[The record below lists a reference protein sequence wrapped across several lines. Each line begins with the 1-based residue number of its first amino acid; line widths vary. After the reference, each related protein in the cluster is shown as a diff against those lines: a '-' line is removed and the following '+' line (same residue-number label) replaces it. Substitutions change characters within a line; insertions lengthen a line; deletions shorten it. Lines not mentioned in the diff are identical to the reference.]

1 MTPPPWPFAL
11 RVLSSPPHLCT
22 RVLAVAQQQTP
33 PLTPD
38 IPATFEAP
46 SAVFDYVKRIA
57 MIPMRDGVKL
67 HTVVVVPKGG
77 KSLPIL
83 LTRTPYDAAARA
95 QRARSTRMVAC
106 CRSRSGRSSQTATS
120 ASIRTFAAS
129 TAPKATTS

>member
-1 MTPPPWPFAL
+1 MAFRLACAVVAAPL
-11 RVLSSPPHLCT
+11 VYG
-22 RVLAVAQQQTP
+22 VLAVAHQQTP

-77 KSLPIL
+77 KNLPIL
-83 LTRTPYDAAARA
+83 LNFAPADLPALRL
-95 QRARSTRMVAC
+95 MVSPA
-106 CRSRSGRSSQTATS
+106 
-120 ASIRTFAAS
+120 
-129 TAPKATTS
+129 